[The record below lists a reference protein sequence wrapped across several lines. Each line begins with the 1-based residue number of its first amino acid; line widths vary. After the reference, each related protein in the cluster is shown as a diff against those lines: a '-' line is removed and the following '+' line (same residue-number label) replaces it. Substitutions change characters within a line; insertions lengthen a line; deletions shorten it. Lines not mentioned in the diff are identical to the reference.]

1 MAIQDIALSIVG
13 KIAEKCVD
21 PILRQFQYLIFYKS
35 NVQTLSDDIKILE
48 LKEAEVQQLVRQAKD
63 NAEEIKPTVVDW
75 LKRVEDVKKDAH
87 TISEG
92 METAKVNCLNI
103 VRLPNLKSCYLLGR
117 RAVKR
122 KSALEKL
129 LGEGNFDKVGSIAPL
144 GKMRFSE
151 STPSLEEGLVSRM
164 STKKEVMEA
173 LKQEKTSL
181 MAICGM
187 GGIGKTT
194 LVKQIADQV
203 KFEKL
208 FDEVAM
214 AIVSQSLDMRI
225 VQDQLAEQLG
235 LKITEQTD
243 RARAERLCTILTGRD
258 KRILVILDDIWKEVG
273 FESLGIPVKGEC
285 KSLKVILTS
294 RSSDVC
300 RGMGAEI
307 FEVHALRKE
316 EAWHLF
322 KEVAEISDD
331 SALSG
336 VAKQVAEECKGL
348 PLAIVVVARALKG
361 NHTPESWDRALR
373 QLKEYTIRELEGDE
387 DLVFSRIKFSYDYLK
402 SAEAKSLLLLCSL
415 FPEDYSIP
423 IECLVRY
430 GKGLEL
436 FPDRRRL
443 VDVRDKVD
451 TLIGHLKSSY
461 LLLNDAKK
469 EDSVKLHDV
478 VRDVCLSIASKDE
491 HEFLVS
497 NSGVGEKNSYTAI
510 SIISQDCNHD
520 LLPFC
525 KEYPRLRLLCLV
537 FRFGKLNLPRDSF
550 VGMETLRVME
560 LNHSQIEFPLSWPG
574 QMLRSLRTLC
584 LDDCV
589 LGTGLSSML
598 GHMTQLET
606 LSLFE
611 SKILDDQFPAEIGQL
626 SNLKLL
632 DLRVKSSLHPLPS
645 GILSSLKKLEEL
657 YLGSGDHLRLG
668 RDKEEEKRCLK
679 EISSISNLACLQI
692 ALYDLSLL
700 LLSLQEFDTQRL
712 LRFDIAVNDSERA
725 LAFHSK
731 TYQFRKSFKLYLSD
745 HGDEGLKQ
753 LFDPNVTSIV
763 KRTENLILRLSESS
777 CLRNLVPDL
786 GENGFI
792 NLKKLYLD
800 RGQYE
805 CLIYSTA
812 NLVARHVFENLV
824 SMELLRLE
832 LKEICKG
839 FLPPG
844 CFSQLQE
851 VRFFRI
857 SALECL
863 WKGPVESP
871 SLCNLRSIEVQDCAQ
886 ITTLFSQSALK
897 CLVKLQKIGV
907 FSCENLE
914 RIVLREE
921 SLTEEVLELP
931 QLKALTLRFTKFIG
945 FGPEDDKAV
954 AFFDQVSLPR
964 LEVLE
969 INNPGDGPEQLI
981 GGKMPSG
988 SLDNLKSVQLWEC
1001 RSIRCIAK
1009 GDTVTLLQN
1018 LQALLMW
1025 NCHGMESFVNF
1036 EGLKVHNTPSEK
1048 AFEILPKLESL
1059 HLCGCASFIS
1069 IWRNFPEGVRVFQN
1083 LRSLKVVNCTLYC
1096 LFYPPCMANM
1106 LISLEALEVSVCS
1119 KMCEVIGEE
1128 DEEISQEDNTRHHDV
1143 GKRREIALERTSKE
1157 FVFPRLSFLR
1167 LAFLE
1172 NLRNFG
1178 GSHREDY
1185 EFKFPLLTNLIIE
1198 SCPMLKK
1205 FCSGNLDAPL
1215 LKKIQTT
1222 SRDVEN
1228 FEAPVDL
1235 KDRKI
1240 CKITAY
1246 NKESGGKKSR
1256 VEKAKNKLEL
1266 HKPGVKLMWELQ

>member
-1 MAIQDIALSIVG
+1 MAIQEIANSIVG
-13 KIAEKCVD
+13 TIVEKCVN
-21 PILRQFQYLIFYKS
+21 PILCQFQYLIFYKS

-75 LKRVEDVKKDAH
+75 LKRVEDLKKDAH
-87 TISEG
+87 TIFVG
-92 METAKVNCLNI
+92 METTKVNCLNI

-122 KSALEKL
+122 MSVVEKL
-129 LGEGNFDKVGSIAPL
+129 LGEGQFDKVRSIAPL

-164 STKKEVMEA
+164 STKKELMEA

-187 GGIGKTT
+187 GGVGKTT

-208 FDEVAM
+208 FDEVAIV
-214 AIVSQSLDMRI
+214 IVSQSPDMRN

-243 RARAERLCTILTGRD
+243 LARAKRLYTRLTNSD
-258 KRILVILDDIWKEVG
+258 ERILVVLDDIWKELDLK
-273 FESLGIPVKGEC
+273 SLGIPVKGEC
-285 KSLKVILTS
+285 KSLKIILTS
-294 RSSDVC
+294 RFSDVC
-300 RGMGAEI
+300 KGMRAEI
-307 FEVHALRKE
+307 FEVKVLPIE

-331 SALSG
+331 FALSG

-348 PLAIVVVARALKG
+348 PLAIVVVAKALKS

-461 LLLNDAKK
+461 LLLNDATK

-491 HEFLVS
+491 HVFLVS
-497 NSGVGEKNSYTAI
+497 NFGVGEKNSYTA
-510 SIISQDCNHD
+510 ISQDCNHD

-525 KEYPRLRLLCLV
+525 KEYPRLRLLRLV

-550 VGMETLRVME
+550 VGMEALRVME

-668 RDKEEEKRCLK
+668 RDKEEERRCLK

-712 LRFDIAVNDSERA
+712 LRFDIAVYDSERA

-731 TYQFRKSFKLYLSD
+731 TYQFRKSFELYLSD

-753 LFDPNVTSIV
+753 LFDHPNVTSIV

-800 RGQYE
+800 SGQYE

-812 NLVARHVFENLV
+812 NLVARRVFENLV

-857 SALECL
+857 SALQCL
-863 WKGPVESP
+863 WKGPVKPP
-871 SLCNLRSIEVQDCAQ
+871 SLCNLISIKVEDCDQ
-886 ITTLFSQSALK
+886 ITTLFSESALK
-897 CLVKLQKIGV
+897 CLVKLQRIYVYG
-907 FSCENLE
+907 CQNLE

-931 QLKALTLRFTKFIG
+931 QLKVLDLRHTNFIG
-945 FGPEDDKAV
+945 FGSEDDKAV
-954 AFFDQVSLPR
+954 AIYEGKSSL
-964 LEVLE
+964 
-969 INNPGDGPEQLI
+969 
-981 GGKMPSG
+981 
-988 SLDNLKSVQLWEC
+988 SLSLLVC
-1001 RSIRCIAK
+1001 
-1009 GDTVTLLQN
+1009 VT
-1018 LQALLMW
+1018 
-1025 NCHGMESFVNF
+1025 
-1036 EGLKVHNTPSEK
+1036 
-1048 AFEILPKLESL
+1048 I
-1059 HLCGCASFIS
+1059 
-1069 IWRNFPEGVRVFQN
+1069 
-1083 LRSLKVVNCTLYC
+1083 
-1096 LFYPPCMANM
+1096 
-1106 LISLEALEVSVCS
+1106 
-1119 KMCEVIGEE
+1119 
-1128 DEEISQEDNTRHHDV
+1128 
-1143 GKRREIALERTSKE
+1143 
-1157 FVFPRLSFLR
+1157 
-1167 LAFLE
+1167 
-1172 NLRNFG
+1172 
-1178 GSHREDY
+1178 
-1185 EFKFPLLTNLIIE
+1185 
-1198 SCPMLKK
+1198 
-1205 FCSGNLDAPL
+1205 
-1215 LKKIQTT
+1215 
-1222 SRDVEN
+1222 
-1228 FEAPVDL
+1228 
-1235 KDRKI
+1235 
-1240 CKITAY
+1240 
-1246 NKESGGKKSR
+1246 
-1256 VEKAKNKLEL
+1256 
-1266 HKPGVKLMWELQ
+1266 

>member
-1 MAIQDIALSIVG
+1 MPNICFLHCTSTKFEQNFAVMAIQDIALSILG
-13 KIAEKCVD
+13 TIAEKCVD

-75 LKRVEDVKKDAH
+75 LERVEDVKKDAH

-117 RAVKR
+117 RAAKR

-208 FDEVAM
+208 IDEVAI
-214 AIVSQSLDMRI
+214 AIVSQSPDMRN

-243 RARAERLCTILTGRD
+243 LARAKRLYTRLTNSD
-258 KRILVILDDIWKEVG
+258 KRILVILDDIWKEVD
-273 FESLGIPVKGEC
+273 FEHLGIPVKGEC

-294 RSSDVC
+294 RFSNACQD
-300 RGMGAEI
+300 MGAEI
-307 FEVHALRKE
+307 FEVNVLPKE

-373 QLKEYTIRELEGDE
+373 QLRKDRMGNLRGVQ
-387 DLVFSRIKFSYDYLK
+387 DLVFLRIEWSYNHLGTT
-402 SAEAKSLLLLCSL
+402 EAKHLLLLCSL

-423 IECLVRY
+423 IEQLVRY
-430 GKGLEL
+430 GKGLQL
-436 FPDRRRL
+436 FRDTENLR
-443 VDVRDKVD
+443 DARDKVD
-451 TLIGHLKSSY
+451 LLVDELKSSY
-461 LLLNDAKK
+461 LLLNDATK

-510 SIISQDCNHD
+510 SLILQHSNHD

-525 KEYPRLRLLCLV
+525 KEYPRLRLLRLV
-537 FRFGKLNLPRDSF
+537 FQSDWAFQLRELNLSEDSF
-550 VGMETLRVME
+550 VGMEALRVME

-584 LDDCV
+584 LDYCV
-589 LGTGLSSML
+589 LGTGMSSML
-598 GHMTQLET
+598 GHMMQLET
-606 LSLFE
+606 LSIFQ
-611 SKILDDQFPAEIGQL
+611 SKILDDRFPAEIGQL

-632 DLRVKSSLHPLPS
+632 DLRVESSLHPLPS

-657 YLGSGDHLRLG
+657 YLGSGDHLQLG
-668 RDKEEEKRCLK
+668 RDKKEEIGCLK

-700 LLSLQEFDTQRL
+700 PLSLQEFDTQRL
-712 LRFDIAVNDSERA
+712 LRFDIAVANHERA

-731 TYQFRKSFKLYLSD
+731 TYQFRKSFKLHLLGCD
-745 HGDEGLKQ
+745 DEELKQ
-753 LFDPNVTSIV
+753 VFDPNVTSIV

-792 NLKKLYLD
+792 NLKKLRLD
-800 RGQYE
+800 GGQYE
-805 CLIYSTA
+805 CLVDSTA
-812 NLVARHVFENLV
+812 NL
-824 SMELLRLE
+824 
-832 LKEICKG
+832 G

-844 CFSQLQE
+844 CFGQLQE
-851 VRFFRI
+851 ARLYSI

-871 SLCNLRSIEVQDCAQ
+871 SLCNLRSIEVGYCAQ

-897 CLVKLQKIGV
+897 CLVKLQKIDVAG
-907 FSCENLE
+907 CENLE

-931 QLKALTLRFTKFIG
+931 QLKALHLRVTNFIG
-945 FGPEDDKAV
+945 FGSEDDKAV
-954 AFFDQVSLPR
+954 AFFDQVCFLSL
-964 LEVLE
+964 
-969 INNPGDGPEQLI
+969 
-981 GGKMPSG
+981 S
-988 SLDNLKSVQLWEC
+988 
-1001 RSIRCIAK
+1001 
-1009 GDTVTLLQN
+1009 
-1018 LQALLMW
+1018 
-1025 NCHGMESFVNF
+1025 
-1036 EGLKVHNTPSEK
+1036 
-1048 AFEILPKLESL
+1048 
-1059 HLCGCASFIS
+1059 
-1069 IWRNFPEGVRVFQN
+1069 
-1083 LRSLKVVNCTLYC
+1083 
-1096 LFYPPCMANM
+1096 
-1106 LISLEALEVSVCS
+1106 
-1119 KMCEVIGEE
+1119 
-1128 DEEISQEDNTRHHDV
+1128 
-1143 GKRREIALERTSKE
+1143 
-1157 FVFPRLSFLR
+1157 LSF
-1167 LAFLE
+1167 
-1172 NLRNFG
+1172 
-1178 GSHREDY
+1178 SWV
-1185 EFKFPLLTNLIIE
+1185 II
-1198 SCPMLKK
+1198 
-1205 FCSGNLDAPL
+1205 
-1215 LKKIQTT
+1215 
-1222 SRDVEN
+1222 
-1228 FEAPVDL
+1228 
-1235 KDRKI
+1235 
-1240 CKITAY
+1240 
-1246 NKESGGKKSR
+1246 
-1256 VEKAKNKLEL
+1256 
-1266 HKPGVKLMWELQ
+1266 